1 MSNPWRPILLILVA
15 TNVLIFQAALVA
27 ANANQG
33 QENIFNLKND
43 AVSCSLP
50 EGDTTLI
57 ISLAGRSMRDRFTF
71 INENSAARGEL
82 RIAVATEKLSAN
94 SDKWTPVD
102 GAISFKRKRLFNVS
116 ILGVEA
122 EYVRLTFHVER
133 DSDIAAVE
141 RALVSR

>member
-1 MSNPWRPILLILVA
+1 MSTSWRAILLFLVGI
-15 TNVLIFQAALVA
+15 NVLIDASRVA
-27 ANANQG
+27 ANPGQA
-33 QENIFNLKND
+33 QENIFTLKDD
-43 AVSCSLP
+43 AISCLLH

-57 ISLAGRSMRDRFTF
+57 ISLAGSSTRDRFTF
-71 INENSAARGEL
+71 INENSTARGEL
-82 RIAVATEKLSAN
+82 RIAVATEKLSPD

-122 EYVRLTFHVER
+122 KYVRLTFHVEPDR
-133 DSDIAAVE
+133 DIAAAG

>member
-1 MSNPWRPILLILVA
+1 MSNSWRAILLFLIA
-15 TNVLIFQAALVA
+15 INVLIDATRVA
-27 ANANQG
+27 ANPGQA
-33 QENIFNLKND
+33 QENILTLKDD
-43 AVSCSLP
+43 AISCLLH

-57 ISLAGRSMRDRFTF
+57 ISLAASSTRDRFTF
-71 INENSAARGEL
+71 INENSTARGEL
-82 RIAVATEKLSAN
+82 RIAVATEKLSPD

-122 EYVRLTFHVER
+122 KYVRLTFHVER
-133 DSDIAAVE
+133 DSEIAAAG

>member
-1 MSNPWRPILLILVA
+1 MSNCWRTILLFLIA
-15 TNVLIFQAALVA
+15 TNVLISHVSRIA
-27 ANANQG
+27 ANPSQA
-33 QENIFNLKND
+33 QEKIFTLKDN
-43 AVSCSLP
+43 AISCPLR

-57 ISLAGRSMRDRFTF
+57 ISLAGSSTRDRFTF
-71 INENSAARGEL
+71 INENSTARGEL
-82 RIAVATEKLSAN
+82 RIAVATEKLSAD

-122 EYVRLTFHVER
+122 KYVRLAFHVEH
-133 DSDIAAVE
+133 DSDIAAAG